1 MRSCDPNKKNMAR
14 QTESEMSVVS
24 WKRLFLIALGLCGVQ
39 FCWAIQVGNTTRSL
53 LELGLDPEL
62 VSMAW
67 LAGPIAGIIVQ
78 PLVGTLSDRY
88 ETRMGK
94 RTPFILAGSFFSAVA
109 LLLFGNAEQLGKWL
123 GDVSN
128 DVSVNSNRM
137 EKMNVS
143 HYGLFIAVVAF
154 WLLDF
159 SLNAVQGPLRALMA
173 DVAPSEQQE
182 QGNAFFALFTGVGN
196 LLGNVLGSIPL
207 SEYVNFISS
216 DICGLYS
223 VGAVIIIVTSCICGY
238 FANER
243 DMLSLKNY
251 HTSHYYLTFES
262 SQLMEES
269 SPFGEETRNQG
280 QEDIGERFGMRQ
292 IMQILRDA
300 PFPFWKLF
308 LIQCFTWFAW
318 FTEFVF
324 ITSWMGSE
332 VLQGNPNAPEGS
344 KSRLSFD
351 YGVRMGNVGLSLQSV
366 VAIAYSLVLP
376 RLVKVAGIKFCYI
389 LAHFLLG
396 FCLCW
401 TPILT
406 KLHSVGW
413 SIVAIALLGIP
424 WASTITIPWAILSRS
439 LRAHVPERMGM
450 YSTLFNASQ
459 CFPEILVSIVAEVRT
474 NTHT

>member
-1 MRSCDPNKKNMAR
+1 
-14 QTESEMSVVS
+14 
-24 WKRLFLIALGLCGVQ
+24 
-39 FCWAIQVGNTTRSL
+39 
-53 LELGLDPEL
+53 
-62 VSMAW
+62 
-67 LAGPIAGIIVQ
+67 
-78 PLVGTLSDRY
+78 
-88 ETRMGK
+88 
-94 RTPFILAGSFFSAVA
+94 
-109 LLLFGNAEQLGKWL
+109 
-123 GDVSN
+123 
-128 DVSVNSNRM
+128 
-137 EKMNVS
+137 
-143 HYGLFIAVVAF
+143 
-154 WLLDF
+154 
-159 SLNAVQGPLRALMA
+159 
-173 DVAPSEQQE
+173 
-182 QGNAFFALFTGVGN
+182 
-196 LLGNVLGSIPL
+196 
-207 SEYVNFISS
+207 VNFISS

-389 LAHFLLG
+389 LAHFLLVSRWMEYIYIYMCIYLETCVNDEKGVLSLLDANINQVTFRGMVDCCYCLVRNTLG
-396 FCLCW
+396 FDDYYSLGY
-401 TPILT
+401 PISQFESART
-406 KLHSVGW
+406 RKDGNVFYSIQCQSMFSRNFGFYCCREIVG
-413 SIVAIALLGIP
+413 SFKSTNDDIGYGRCDGMVRFLVDIYVVISAIA
-424 WASTITIPWAILSRS
+424 ILFF
-439 LRAHVPERMGM
+439 HI
-450 YSTLFNASQ
+450 Q
-459 CFPEILVSIVAEVRT
+459 K
-474 NTHT
+474 